1 MDSCGTNEDGNDCLV
16 YRKQTLFLR
25 SLEAI
30 NAKFKRTNDVKAM
43 VQTIEAAVRY
53 YNGNNDA
60 MMMTLNDVFL
70 GTPTLGPSSMWDAH
84 KYGEDTGYEDG
95 GFDNYSVDNS
105 NQVRHFWAALAN
117 STFRTNFLEEN
128 AQYGIYSIVLVVLYT
143 QGAAAHEI
151 QPFFD
156 SDPETIGS
164 YKDFYLSA
172 IGNEIG
178 MRISIG
184 VIQPND
190 LANIINVA
198 ISPNPIFIYSYS
210 IKLGY

>member
-1 MDSCGTNEDGNDCLV
+1 
-16 YRKQTLFLR
+16 
-25 SLEAI
+25 
-30 NAKFKRTNDVKAM
+30 M
-43 VQTIEAAVRY
+43 VQTIEAAERY
-53 YNGNNDA
+53 YYGNNDA
-60 MMMTLNDVFL
+60 MMMTLNNGFL

-95 GFDNYSVDNS
+95 GFDNYFLDES

-128 AQYGIYSIVLVVLYT
+128 AQYGVYSIVLAGLYT
-143 QGAAAHEI
+143 QGAAAAHEI
-151 QPFFD
+151 QSFFD
-156 SDPETIGS
+156 NDPETIGS
-164 YKDFYLSA
+164 YNDFYLSA

-178 MRISIG
+178 MRISLG
-184 VIQPND
+184 VIQPNN

-210 IKLGY
+210 IQLGY